1 MTHYLTVE
9 PNGTTRIDVDFAD
22 EGVDLAG
29 VTHVRGGEAEALIYL
44 RVFEA
49 DLRSNYVE
57 LFPQPELVEGG
68 DPE

>member
-29 VTHVRGGEAEALIYL
+29 VTHVRGGEADALIYL
-44 RVFEA
+44 RVFVS
-49 DLRSNYVE
+49 DLRANYAE
-57 LFPQPELVEGG
+57 MFPQPEMVEGG
-68 DPE
+68 DLE